1 MYPSIYDLISGGQ
14 IIPKKC
20 ESPWAELNREYCF
33 MISTEKET
41 KLDALDWCKDTY
53 GSKAHLLEVY
63 SMQDTMNFIE
73 NGLKMEE
80 DEIIDKFDGWIWLGF
95 TAWQRPN
102 GNYTSDITPSKEITF
117 KNFLSGEPGT
127 SAQNCIVIIA
137 GKLNEDDVGKW
148 RDQFCNHK
156 RMISCMI
163 LRS

>member
-1 MYPSIYDLISGGQ
+1 
-14 IIPKKC
+14 
-20 ESPWAELNREYCF
+20 
-33 MISTEKET
+33 
-41 KLDALDWCKDTY
+41 
-53 GSKAHLLEVY
+53 
-63 SMQDTMNFIE
+63 
-73 NGLKMEE
+73 MEE

-163 LRS
+163 PRS